1 MRPARTAAIS
11 LALLLALA
19 HQAQA
24 QDASRM
30 SCEDL
35 WLARNQIY
43 ADNGYCFQSQ
53 RARAIFGP
61 GCIPPYGKLAP
72 EEARE
77 VSILQS
83 WERRRGC
90 SS

>member
-1 MRPARTAAIS
+1 MRPARTVAIS
-11 LALLLALA
+11 LALLLGLA
-19 HQAQA
+19 QQAQA

-30 SCEDL
+30 SCEEL
-35 WLARNQIY
+35 LLARNQIY
-43 ADNGYCFQSQ
+43 ADTGYCFQSQ

-61 GCIPPYGKLAP
+61 GCVPPFGKLAP

-77 VSILQS
+77 VSALQS

-90 SS
+90 TG